1 MRYTVL
7 SEVPNKELMECINMA
22 FSDYA
27 IPIHFTE
34 DTLQKF
40 LEASDINKSLSFCAY
55 SANSMVGF
63 ILNSSNIY
71 NDEQVVFDT
80 GTGVIPEFRGK
91 GVFSDLFS
99 FAEQKLR
106 KCGIKKYYLE
116 VLQQNT
122 RAKALYERKG
132 FSVAREFSV
141 MQLTGKTEAGKSPDI
156 QDIKLTAFDFSAV
169 SSLTLVK
176 PSYEHS
182 YNIIRKNAGIYDVV
196 YLKNRGRI
204 TAFCVYCADGG
215 RVVELG
221 YSSLL
226 DLKKVLIYIASA
238 CEKVTAKNIDTSYT
252 AVMEMLISIGFKQ
265 IAEQYEMVKEI
276 GK

>member
-55 SANSMVGF
+55 SENSMVGF

-71 NDEQVVFDT
+71 NDEQVVFDA

-91 GVFSDLFS
+91 GVFSDLFC

-141 MQLTGKTEAGKSPDI
+141 MRLTGKTEAGKSPDI
-156 QDIKLTAFDFSAV
+156 QVIKLTAFDFSAV

-221 YSSLL
+221 YSTLL